1 MKNSPVSAL
10 WQTKHGENSK
20 EVILTGQPSHTL
32 PPPFLELGGP
42 YTEFLTLEMV
52 FQVLIRS
59 LGNHKS
65 PPKLGTSLKVQWLR
79 LGIPNAGGMGL
90 SPGGEAPRATGCG
103 QTLNRLKRWRE
114 RWVQAG

>member
-20 EVILTGQPSHTL
+20 EVILIGQPSHTL

-52 FQVLIRS
+52 FQMLIRS

-65 PPKLGTSLKVQWLR
+65 PPKLGTSLKVR
-79 LGIPNAGGMGL
+79 LEKQGGL
-90 SPGGEAPRATGCG
+90 EEQPPQKVGGF
-103 QTLNRLKRWRE
+103 
-114 RWVQAG
+114 